1 MSFKRLE
8 ESLDIIQSITG
19 SADNNYGLT
28 EKEMK
33 AKFDEAANKIKTF
46 INDHLGDLETRT
58 AADNIGYDGEL
69 GGESHTVGE
78 ALDAITAAGTGT
90 IPPDNTI
97 GTGKIMD
104 NAITEVKLALEL
116 AQKINAVKVKIG
128 TLSPTYAQGAEGVET
143 IVPSGTEGTVQ
154 LHAYQTFDLGFT
166 PQAVLLLVHEFYDHG
181 ADWDEDK
188 TWYLGFGKKSTYKD
202 SADSEREWCDG
213 GFAIG
218 GVGATCIDPDCGE
231 IFSIVENGIKT
242 RRYSYDNE
250 KSSGRKRI
258 EVGELRNA
266 AKLYYIA
273 VG

>member
-78 ALDAITAAGTGT
+78 ALDKIAEAGTGT

-97 GTGKIMD
+97 NNEKII
-104 NAITEVKLALEL
+104 NNTITEAKLAIDLIN
-116 AQKINAVKVKIG
+116 KINAVKVKMGSIY
-128 TLSPTYAQGAEGVET
+128 TSYQEGVGGVEI
-143 IVPSGTEGTVQ
+143 IVPERTGNIDFEAT
-154 LHAYQTFDLGFT
+154 QTFDLGFT
-166 PQAVLLLVHEFYDHG
+166 PQAVLLLYEGYVDLG
-181 ADWDEDK
+181 SDWDEQK
-188 TWYLGFGKKSTYKD
+188 YYFLGFGRESTYRD
-202 SADSEREWCDG
+202 STDNEIEECVG
-213 GFAIG
+213 GIAIG
-218 GVGATCIDPDCGE
+218 GLGASYTAYGVKVFE
-231 IFSIVENGIKT
+231 IVENGIKT
-242 RRYSYDNE
+242 HCYTFDNE
-250 KSSGRKRI
+250 KSSGRQRTYIGSK
-258 EVGELRNA
+258 GST
-266 AKLYYIA
+266 LYYIA

>member
-1 MSFKRLE
+1 MSFKKLE
-8 ESLDIIQSITG
+8 ESLDIIQGIAG

-28 EKEMK
+28 EKQMK
-33 AKFDEAANKIKTF
+33 AKFDEAANKIKEF
-46 INDHLGDLETRT
+46 INSHIGDLETRT

-78 ALDAITAAGTGT
+78 ALDKIAEAGTGT

-97 GTGKIMD
+97 GTGKVMD
-104 NAITEVKLALEL
+104 NAITEVKLALDL

-128 TLSPTYAQGAEGVET
+128 YLPVNYTEGVEGVEI
-143 IVPSGTEGTVQ
+143 IVAERTGNIDFE
-154 LHAYQTFDLGFT
+154 AFQTFDLGFT
-166 PQAVLLLVHEFYDHG
+166 PQAVLLLVHESYDHG
-181 ADWDEDK
+181 SDWDEDK

-202 SADSEREWCDG
+202 STDSEREWCSG

-218 GVGATCIDPDCGE
+218 GIGATYTDSNCGE

-258 EVGELRNA
+258 EVGELRNT

>member
-1 MSFKRLE
+1 MSFKKLE
-8 ESLDIIQSITG
+8 ESLDIIQGITG

-28 EKEMK
+28 EKQMK
-33 AKFDEAANKIKTF
+33 AKFDEAANKIKEF
-46 INDHLGDLETRT
+46 INSHIGDLETRT
-58 AADNIGYDGEL
+58 AAGNIGYDGAL

-78 ALDAITAAGTGT
+78 ALDKIEEAGTGT
-90 IPPDNTI
+90 IPPNNTI
-97 GTGKIMD
+97 GSEKIMD

-128 TLSPTYAQGAEGVET
+128 TITPTYQEGAEGVET

-166 PQAVLLLVHEFYDHG
+166 PQAVLLLVHENHDHG
-181 ADWDEDK
+181 SDWDEDI

-202 SADSEREWCDG
+202 STDSEREWCCG

-218 GVGATCIDPDCGE
+218 GVGAVCTDSDCGE

-250 KSSGRKRI
+250 KSSGRRRI
-258 EVGELRNA
+258 EVGELRNT

>member
-78 ALDAITAAGTGT
+78 ALDKIAEAGTGT

-97 GTGKIMD
+97 NNEKII
-104 NAITEVKLALEL
+104 NNTITEAKLAVDLIN
-116 AQKINAVKVKIG
+116 KINGIKVQMGSIYTSYAEG
-128 TLSPTYAQGAEGVET
+128 TEGVEI
-143 IVPSGTEGTVQ
+143 IVPERTGNIDFE
-154 LHAYQTFDLGFT
+154 AAQTFDLGFT
-166 PQAVLLLVHEFYDHG
+166 PQAVLLLCESYVDLGSGYDDDRH
-181 ADWDEDK
+181 
-188 TWYLGFGKKSTYKD
+188 YFLGFGRRTSYKD
-202 SADSEREWCDG
+202 SSDNEVEECVG
-213 GFAIG
+213 GIAIG
-218 GVGATCIDPDCGE
+218 GLGASYTAYGVKVFE
-231 IFSIVENGIKT
+231 IVENGIKT
-242 RRYSYDNE
+242 HCYNYDNE
-250 KSSGRKRI
+250 KTSGRKRI
-258 EVGELRNA
+258 YIGD
-266 AKLYYIA
+266 KGSTLYYIA

>member
-28 EKEMK
+28 EQQMK
-33 AKFDEAANKIKTF
+33 AKFDEASNIIKEF

-78 ALDAITAAGTGT
+78 ALDAIASAGTGT

-97 GTGKIMD
+97 TNAKIA
-104 NAITEVKLALEL
+104 NNTITEAKLALEL
-116 AQKINAVKVKIG
+116 LNKINSVKIKIG
-128 TLSPTYAQGAEGVET
+128 TIKPTYAEGAEGVET
-143 IVPSGTEGTVQ
+143 IVPSGSDGNVNW
-154 LHAYQTFDLGFT
+154 HAYQTFDLGFT
-166 PQAVLLLVHEFYDHG
+166 PHAVLLLVHDNVDKG
-181 ADWDEDK
+181 SDWDEDIS
-188 TWYLGFGKKSTYKD
+188 WHLGFGKKSTYKD
-202 SADSEREWCDG
+202 STDSERLWCSG

-218 GVGATCIDPDCGE
+218 GAGAVALDTNCGE

-242 RRYSYDNE
+242 RRYSYDNN
-250 KSSGRKRI
+250 KSSGRKRL
-258 EVGELRNA
+258 EVGA
-266 AKLYYIA
+266 TDKDIYYIA